1 MIPSGISLVVN
12 SSSAKLDMEAL
23 TASIPKYKCLE
34 EMYKAWW
41 LSFLEQLNGSF
52 NAESIEE
59 KETWTLYA
67 WLKSIYLLLP
77 SNITKFQSISD
88 IPEEVEV
95 KC

>member
-12 SSSAKLDMEAL
+12 SSSAKLDMETL
-23 TASIPKYKCLE
+23 TASIPKCKCLE

-59 KETWTLYA
+59 KETWTFYA
-67 WLKSIYLLLP
+67 WLKSMYLLLP
-77 SNITKFQSISD
+77 LNIKKFN
-88 IPEEVEV
+88 
-95 KC
+95 